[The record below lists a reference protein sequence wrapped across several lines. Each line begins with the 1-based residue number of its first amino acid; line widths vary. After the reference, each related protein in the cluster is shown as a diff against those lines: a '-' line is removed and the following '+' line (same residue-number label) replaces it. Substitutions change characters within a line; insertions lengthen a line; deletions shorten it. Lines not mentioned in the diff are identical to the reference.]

1 MLYRADP
8 LYHGN
13 LLCSFL
19 LFLSSSLE
27 TSARSDALGTGTS
40 YALRGPLFKYES
52 CNFVIFY
59 IRIFVFIFYFICDS
73 HSDKPE
79 NRRRPVWTGRY
90 EIYVQQL

>member
-52 CNFVIFY
+52 YVCL
-59 IRIFVFIFYFICDS
+59 DS
-73 HSDKPE
+73 GSA
-79 NRRRPVWTGRY
+79 
-90 EIYVQQL
+90 Q